1 MSDIDNASDTLQL
14 VDYRK
19 NRRRSKRGHE
29 NGQWRKGLSDSE
41 MGGNRYDDFDAL
53 SDDSLPSLR
62 AKLASSLRYREKP
75 RGEEKESTPL
85 LGDHEFT
92 ADVVEGKAGK
102 HGDPQLSEDFDL
114 MDGDPIKKQK
124 RAKLIRWWVA
134 NL

>member
-1 MSDIDNASDTLQL
+1 
-14 VDYRK
+14 
-19 NRRRSKRGHE
+19 
-29 NGQWRKGLSDSE
+29 

-102 HGDPQLSEDFDL
+102 HGDPQLSEDLDL

-124 RAKLIRWWVA
+124 RAKLIRWYRRITVVV
-134 NL
+134 LTVFFVGCIVSLCMETRTSL